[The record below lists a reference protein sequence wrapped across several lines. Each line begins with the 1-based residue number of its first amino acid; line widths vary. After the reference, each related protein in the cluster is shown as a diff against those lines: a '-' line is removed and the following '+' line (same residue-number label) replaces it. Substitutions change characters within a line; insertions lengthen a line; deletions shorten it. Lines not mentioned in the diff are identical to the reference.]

1 MDECPFCPPS
11 HPLILSAKLVI
22 KWVFDR
28 ISSSKILILYVGP
41 HLEGKIIAFVCVCR
55 GVQSIPFR
63 DRDPLGIKV
72 LGGERLPVTGRTYG
86 PSTEMWKCFDSR
98 TGQLIS
104 SVVTFPVVLVSIMA
118 AALGS
123 FTAWLLSFFVLER
136 IWTRVLEEVGKVV
149 EVPDIENIKSYGE
162 GKNFEI
168 EKIFVR

>member
-1 MDECPFCPPS
+1 M
-11 HPLILSAKLVI
+11 
-22 KWVFDR
+22 
-28 ISSSKILILYVGP
+28 
-41 HLEGKIIAFVCVCR
+41 
-55 GVQSIPFR
+55 
-63 DRDPLGIKV
+63 
-72 LGGERLPVTGRTYG
+72 
-86 PSTEMWKCFDSR
+86 
-98 TGQLIS
+98 
-104 SVVTFPVVLVSIMA
+104 TFPVVLVSIMA